1 MIRGMFQKAAD
12 AFVDASQLR
21 KQVNEL
27 QTAMEGVLSD
37 LETVK
42 GRSKW
47 LEEQLNSVTAERDT
61 LRVERDESRK
71 AHESEK
77 DAHGHTQWLYDTLVS
92 EHKTVKGHRDSIQ
105 SAYDAEV
112 TAHDATK
119 HDLAEAQIKIDE
131 VRRKAEELVTSFNA
145 RIDDL
150 RRSFDDRLMNIL
162 LVLQEAKLEEPQEPQ
177 AAGWEGWPQAAAQ

>member
-27 QTAMEGVLSD
+27 RTAMEGVLLD
-37 LETVK
+37 IETVK

-47 LEEQLNSVTAERDT
+47 LEEQLNSVTGERDT

-77 DAHGHTQWLYDTLVS
+77 DAHGHTQWLYNALVS
-92 EHKTVKGHRDSIQ
+92 EHETVKGHRDSLQ

-119 HDLAEAQIKIDE
+119 RDLAAAQIKIDE
-131 VRRKAEELVTSFNA
+131 VRRKAEELVSVFNQ
-145 RIDDL
+145 RIENIKQ
-150 RRSFDDRLMNIL
+150 SFDDRLMNIL
-162 LVLQEAKLEEPQEPQ
+162 LVLQEAKPEAGGWPQNE
-177 AAGWEGWPQAAAQ
+177 WPQAAAQ